1 MEDFELQLKQFRLA
15 RPSKDMKERI
25 FGRKQR
31 ASGVVNLFRFRIP
44 LGWAAVLVVLA
55 GLSGGYFNQLFS
67 GAIQEPQ
74 KQVYVVRLV
83 AAPSESGNA
92 LDFTTF
98 EPADGWLDGE
108 VVETIVEP
116 GQEIYR

>member
-1 MEDFELQLKQFRLA
+1 MEDFELQLKRLRLA

-25 FGRKQR
+25 FGRDQR
-31 ASGVVNLFRFRIP
+31 SGGVVSLFRFRIP

-67 GAIQEPQ
+67 VATQGPS
-74 KQVYVVRLV
+74 KQVYVVQLV
-83 AAPSESGNA
+83 GASSERGNA

-98 EPADGWLDGE
+98 EPADSWMDGE
-108 VVETIVEP
+108 VVVTIDDP
-116 GQEIYR
+116 PQEI